1 MPFGIVACTFSE
13 NLSRNCCIHRS
24 TGGDTA
30 TVSANYCVVNI
41 YMKKTLFGNR
51 ALPLPYYDLP
61 VTKRKGT
68 GIRAVAH
75 THSSLPRRGMGKGAR
90 VSE

>member
-1 MPFGIVACTFSE
+1 M
-13 NLSRNCCIHRS
+13 
-24 TGGDTA
+24 
-30 TVSANYCVVNI
+30 VNMHI
-41 YMKKTLFGNR
+41 KKTLFGNR
-51 ALPLPYYDLP
+51 ALPYPYYDLL

-75 THSSLPRRGMGKGAR
+75 THSFLPGKGMEKGAR

>member
-1 MPFGIVACTFSE
+1 M
-13 NLSRNCCIHRS
+13 
-24 TGGDTA
+24 
-30 TVSANYCVVNI
+30 YKKVVNI
-41 YMKKTLFGNR
+41 HIKKTLFGNR
-51 ALPLPYYDLP
+51 ALPYPYYDLL

-75 THSSLPRRGMGKGAR
+75 TQSSLPGRGMGKAAR

>member
-1 MPFGIVACTFSE
+1 MPFRIVACTFSE
-13 NLSRNCCIHRS
+13 NLSRNCYIHRS
-24 TGGDTA
+24 TGRHTA

-51 ALPLPYYDLP
+51 APPLPYYDLL